1 MFVIMFVYAGMSGFS
16 IFFGAIK
23 FPTEKGFMV
32 ALLLVSLLGGEASSK
47 REFMSILISQKLL
60 LLVR

>member
-1 MFVIMFVYAGMSGFS
+1 MFVYAGMSGFS

-32 ALLLVSLLGGEASSK
+32 SLLLVSLLGGEASSK
-47 REFMSILISQKLL
+47 REFM
-60 LLVR
+60 